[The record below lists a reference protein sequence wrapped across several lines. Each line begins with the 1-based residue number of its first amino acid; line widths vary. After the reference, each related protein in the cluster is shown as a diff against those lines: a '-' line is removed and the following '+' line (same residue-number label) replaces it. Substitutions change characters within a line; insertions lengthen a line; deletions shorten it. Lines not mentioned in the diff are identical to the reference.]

1 MATAA
6 SLTTAI
12 EKELGIVPDLK
23 KGPVGL
29 FDVYVDDGVV
39 YSNRREGGRLP
50 RNEEIIEKI
59 RKYQARPDR
68 PSTHD
73 EQTKQEASESAIAGS
88 GCT

>member
-1 MATAA
+1 LATAA
-6 SLTTAI
+6 SLATAI

-50 RNEEIIEKI
+50 RNEEIIEKL
-59 RKYQARPDR
+59 RKYQARPAR
-68 PSTHD
+68 PTMRD
-73 EQTKQEASESAIAGS
+73 EQAKQEVSESAVAGS